1 MIVPPIGRATGAVV
15 LGAIIKKI
23 PRKKHLKFPLNK
35 IDLLKHRV

>member
-23 PRKKHLKFPLNK
+23 
-35 IDLLKHRV
+35 DLLKHRV